1 VALGGL
7 PLSRRVAPGGSL
19 GAEQQEMVTMLRYGL
34 VVVASLWAAGPALS
48 ATWADALFDEFS
60 KDFGSVPR
68 GPMLSHPFRVHNN
81 TRGPVN
87 IFSVRVSCGCVSAV
101 ALKDHLEPG
110 ESTYIVA
117 RMDTT
122 RFTGL
127 KAVTIYV
134 QFNQPAFEEVR
145 LSVQANG
152 RNDFSVTP
160 DTLAFGQI
168 KRGGTPSASVLL
180 SFFGNNDMQIS
191 EVKCES
197 NYIQPRVQLVRRED
211 TEVTYQVAAWLRADA
226 PVGKWYTDVWLKTN
240 DPSMAPIRVPLTV
253 EIESALSVNPQT
265 VTLGPVKTGTESER
279 RVIVRGVKPFKI
291 PQVLGTNDRLLV
303 RIDSPQAKP
312 VHVLTIKLKAG
323 SPGDVNHTLR
333 VVTDLTDDNKIDF
346 QVSAQIVP

>member
-1 VALGGL
+1 
-7 PLSRRVAPGGSL
+7 
-19 GAEQQEMVTMLRYGL
+19 MLRYGL

-48 ATWADALFDEFS
+48 ATWADALFEEFS

-68 GPMLSHPFRVHNN
+68 GPTLSHPFRVVNN

-87 IFSVRVSCGCVSAV
+87 ISSVRVSCGCVSAV
-101 ALKDHLEPG
+101 ALKGHLEAG
-110 ESTYIVA
+110 EATHIVA

-127 KAVTIYV
+127 KSVTIYV

-160 DTLAFGQI
+160 DTLAFGQL
-168 KRGGTPSASVLL
+168 KRGGTPSVSVLL
-180 SFFGNNDMQIS
+180 SFFGVSDTQIS

-197 NYIQPRVQLVRRED
+197 NYIQARVQVVRRQD
-211 TEVTYQVAAWLRADA
+211 SEVTYQVTARLRADA

-240 DPSMAPIRVPLTV
+240 DPAMPPIRVPLTV
-253 EIESALSVNPQT
+253 EIQSALSINPET
-265 VTLGPVKTGTESER
+265 VTLGTVKTRTESER

-291 PQVLGTNDRLLV
+291 AQVLGTNDHLLV
-303 RIDSPQAKP
+303 RVDSPQAKP

-323 SPGDVNHTLR
+323 DPGDVNQTLR
-333 VVTDLTDDNKIDF
+333 LVTDLADDNKIDF
-346 QVSAQIVP
+346 HVNAQIVP